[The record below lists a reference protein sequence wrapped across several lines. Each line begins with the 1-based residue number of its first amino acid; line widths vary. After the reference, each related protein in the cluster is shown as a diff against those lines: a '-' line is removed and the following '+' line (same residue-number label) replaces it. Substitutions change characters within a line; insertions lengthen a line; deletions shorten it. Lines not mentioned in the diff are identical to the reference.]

1 MCSEK
6 RILVGCS
13 AERLFW
19 TFVWTIAGNLFKQ
32 FLGKEEQCA
41 LCGSFTE
48 LLRRFV
54 FVNKAIYSW
63 LQNNILI
70 NYTERGKQPELIIV
84 QYRINGQRE
93 EDFNT
98 LMGRNNCERNF
109 CGIYFCDFTTLITKM
124 FCKMKKRLL
133 ITKKRYDFERK
144 HTKMWY
150 NWQNLFYKTYIL
162 EHLIA
167 KTRSTKIYFAV
178 NFFFKVTHVVF
189 LYTVYIFLYKIYI

>member
-1 MCSEK
+1 MS
-6 RILVGCS
+6 
-13 AERLFW
+13 
-19 TFVWTIAGNLFKQ
+19 
-32 FLGKEEQCA
+32 
-41 LCGSFTE
+41 
-48 LLRRFV
+48 
-54 FVNKAIYSW
+54 
-63 LQNNILI
+63 
-70 NYTERGKQPELIIV
+70 
-84 QYRINGQRE
+84 
-93 EDFNT
+93 
-98 LMGRNNCERNF
+98 RNNCERNF
-109 CGIYFCDFTTLITKM
+109 CGNYFCDFTTLITKM

-189 LYTVYIFLYKIYI
+189 LYTVYIFLYKIYIAKKTQSQYLVLMGLQHNRNTWCWWILLPKFYSVIITVFQNFIKS

>member
-1 MCSEK
+1 MS
-6 RILVGCS
+6 
-13 AERLFW
+13 
-19 TFVWTIAGNLFKQ
+19 
-32 FLGKEEQCA
+32 
-41 LCGSFTE
+41 
-48 LLRRFV
+48 
-54 FVNKAIYSW
+54 
-63 LQNNILI
+63 
-70 NYTERGKQPELIIV
+70 
-84 QYRINGQRE
+84 
-93 EDFNT
+93 
-98 LMGRNNCERNF
+98 RNNCERNF
-109 CGIYFCDFTTLITKM
+109 CGNYFCDFTTLITKM

-189 LYTVYIFLYKIYI
+189 LYTVYIFLYKIYIWYNIYILYIYIYIIYLYIAKKTQSQYLVLMGLQHNRNTWCWWILLPKFYSVIITVFQNFIKS